1 MDAFLNPNVRRDD
14 GYRGLFEAEE
24 YRDVAAFYDARR
36 DAPPT
41 PLVSLPGLA
50 AQLSLGGVHLKD
62 ESARFGLSAFKIA
75 GARYAIHRIG
85 ADALRS
91 GIVCATAGNHGRA
104 VARAAREIGVSC
116 TVFLPAPHER
126 ASDLER
132 RTRSARVEGMRQ
144 DGAQTVDVA
153 GSYEEAVAEAA
164 AYARRERA
172 MVISDTSWPGYDEIP
187 RSIMAGYTRLF
198 DEASR
203 QWPRVPD
210 IVLVQGGVGGLVCA
224 AANWFAFQFGARRP
238 YLIAC
243 EPESAACLLESAR
256 SGRVA
261 TIPDRAP
268 SAPLSRSG
276 PNERDG
282 GQANAEIT
290 MMAGLRCA
298 EPSPAAW
305 PSIQSGI
312 DAFVAI
318 PDSVVLEAIER
329 LQSPIGDRPIAS
341 TGDPPIASGPSGA
354 CGVGALLALLS
365 SPQLAHVHAA
375 CRPGQST
382 QVMAVVT
389 EGP

>member
-24 YRDVAAFYDARR
+24 YRDVAAFYAAGR

-50 AQLSLGGVHLKD
+50 AQLSLGGVQLKD

-104 VARAAREIGVSC
+104 VARAAREIGVPC

-144 DGAQTVDVA
+144 DGARILDVA

-164 AYARRERA
+164 EYARREAA

-187 RSIMAGYTRLF
+187 RLIMAGYTRLF

-203 QWPRVPD
+203 QWPRLPD

-256 SGRVA
+256 AARVV

-268 SAPLSRSG
+268 GAV
-276 PNERDG
+276 
-282 GQANAEIT
+282 T
-290 MMAGLRCA
+290 VMAGLRCA
-298 EPSPAAW
+298 EPSAAAW

-329 LQSPIGDRPIAS
+329 LQSAI
-341 TGDPPIASGPSGA
+341 GDPPIAAGPSGA
-354 CGVGALLALLS
+354 CGVGALLSLFSA
-365 SPQLAHVHAA
+365 PQLAPVRAA
-375 CRPGQST
+375 CTPGQST
-382 QVMAVVT
+382 QVMAVLT

>member
-24 YRDVAAFYDARR
+24 YHEVAAFYDARR

-41 PLVSLPGLA
+41 PLVPLPGLA
-50 AQLSLGGVHLKD
+50 ARLSLGGVHVKD

-85 ADALRS
+85 ADALRN

-104 VARAAREIGVSC
+104 VARAAREIGVPC
-116 TVFLPAPHER
+116 TVFLPAPHDL

-132 RTRSARVEGMRQ
+132 RTRDARVEDMRR
-144 DGAQTVDVA
+144 DGARTVDVA
-153 GSYEEAVAEAA
+153 GTYEEAVAQAA
-164 AYARRERA
+164 ESARHA
-172 MVISDTSWPGYDEIP
+172 GATVVSDTSWPGYEAIP
-187 RSIMAGYTRLF
+187 RLIMAGYTRLF
-198 DEASR
+198 HEAR
-203 QWPRVPD
+203 LQWPQVPD
-210 IVLVQGGVGGLVCA
+210 VVLVQGGVGGLVCA
-224 AANWFAFQFGARRP
+224 AANWFAWQFGARRP

-256 SGRVA
+256 SGRAINV
-261 TIPDRAP
+261 DSVRAP
-268 SAPLSRSG
+268 EPQAPEPRA
-276 PNERDG
+276 P
-282 GQANAEIT
+282 EIT

-298 EPSPAAW
+298 EPSAAAW

-318 PDSVVLEAIER
+318 PDSIVIDALDRLRRGEA
-329 LQSPIGDRPIAS
+329 
-341 TGDPPIASGPSGA
+341 GDPPIAAGPSGA

-365 SPQLAHVHAA
+365 SPQLAEVRAA
-375 CRPGQST
+375 CSLRRSR
-382 QVMAVVT
+382 QVLAVVT

>member
-104 VARAAREIGVSC
+104 VARAAREIGVPC

-144 DGAQTVDVA
+144 DGAA
-153 GSYEEAVAEAA
+153 NP
-164 AYARRERA
+164 RRRRQLR
-172 MVISDTSWPGYDEIP
+172 GGGR
-187 RSIMAGYTRLF
+187 RSR
-198 DEASR
+198 
-203 QWPRVPD
+203 
-210 IVLVQGGVGGLVCA
+210 GV
-224 AANWFAFQFGARRP
+224 
-238 YLIAC
+238 
-243 EPESAACLLESAR
+243 
-256 SGRVA
+256 
-261 TIPDRAP
+261 RAP
-268 SAPLSRSG
+268 RG
-276 PNERDG
+276 GDG
-282 GQANAEIT
+282 D
-290 MMAGLRCA
+290 LRH
-298 EPSPAAW
+298 
-305 PSIQSGI
+305 
-312 DAFVAI
+312 
-318 PDSVVLEAIER
+318 
-329 LQSPIGDRPIAS
+329 
-341 TGDPPIASGPSGA
+341 
-354 CGVGALLALLS
+354 LLARL
-365 SPQLAHVHAA
+365 
-375 CRPGQST
+375 R
-382 QVMAVVT
+382 
-389 EGP
+389 